1 MSKPIKR
8 VDNTQEGERC
18 VVCSFLLSEGGIT
31 MILSFYLLGMA
42 ILFLV
47 LSISMFIIDRDK
59 RISNLLILLAT
70 IVQFA
75 IFFWHRTYL

>member
-1 MSKPIKR
+1 
-8 VDNTQEGERC
+8 
-18 VVCSFLLSEGGIT
+18 

-47 LSISMFIIDRDK
+47 LAVGMFIVDRDK
-59 RISNLLILLAT
+59 LISSICVLLVA

-75 IFFWHRTYL
+75 VFFWHRTYL